1 MRKKIY
7 EHCLKT
13 WIKFETLNIFENVKF
28 FWKHKTYLG
37 NMTKI
42 LKLQTFWKT
51 CTNFK
56 IRNFSKKYSF
66 LKIIKF
72 GIFEFVLQKMNNFG
86 ICETFLKKGK
96 QENMNLKKIQNIE
109 KRNRKKMEQKTK
121 KREDKKQTQKKTG
134 IKTKNHF
141 REHSGRFTKPVACP
155 STHSLMQ

>member
-1 MRKKIY
+1 MKHWIF
-7 EHCLKT
+7 LKT
-13 WIKFETLNIFENVKF
+13 WNFFENTKHIWGTWPKF
-28 FWKHKTYLG
+28 WNFKLFGKHVQ
-37 NMTKI
+37 I
-42 LKLQTFWKT
+42 LKFRTFQ
-51 CTNFK
+51 
-56 IRNFSKKYSF
+56 KYGF

-109 KRNRKKMEQKTK
+109 KRNRKKMEQKTE
-121 KREDKKQTQKKTG
+121 KRKEIKQTQKKTG
-134 IKTKNHF
+134 IKTKNQF